1 MKHTINPS
9 LRRFFAQ
16 TGIGLLAYTG
26 MPSWLQAMEG
36 MGQMPKMAPN
46 KASSVITKPVT
57 IPRSSLF
64 RWEIGIALFIKVLFL
79 IGLWFLIFRWPDKP
93 TAKPDI
99 AAHFLQPPTPPQAV
113 PDFSS
118 QSSKESHHV
127 R

>member
-79 IGLWFLIFRWPDKP
+79 I
-93 TAKPDI
+93 
-99 AAHFLQPPTPPQAV
+99 
-113 PDFSS
+113 
-118 QSSKESHHV
+118 
-127 R
+127 